1 MGFITSE
8 TTDQLIM
15 RDMASQ
21 EHQLAKA
28 DITERTKMPNSMMP
42 AGLMHNFSV
51 KEFAS
56 PRLHC
61 GSFFGEVMF
70 FSR

>member
-1 MGFITSE
+1 
-8 TTDQLIM
+8 M

-42 AGLMHNFSV
+42 AGLMHNFTV

-56 PRLHC
+56 LLDYIVSLSS
-61 GSFFGEVMF
+61 GK
-70 FSR
+70 